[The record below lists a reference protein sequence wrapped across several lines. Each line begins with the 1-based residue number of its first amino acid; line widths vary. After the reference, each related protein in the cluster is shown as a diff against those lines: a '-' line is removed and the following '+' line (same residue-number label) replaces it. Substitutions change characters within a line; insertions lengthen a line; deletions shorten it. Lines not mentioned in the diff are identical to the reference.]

1 MLAGD
6 GARPA
11 DGRADAEAMNK
22 ESPAREPCVRRN
34 RLLLKGSHAI
44 IIKGLRFCGH
54 GRKLLFM
61 VEITLPLA
69 AMVENQYITT
79 TRVENEYYWSKI
91 DVYYSLRS
99 KITQAG
105 YPWTYWRIGDFA
117 SMIPRMVTNTFSR
130 SMAGSTIIRGSS
142 PSSIWINGRR
152 INDRRRRKRDGYQPS
167 LLCRALVTSMQL

>member
-105 YPWTYWRIGDFA
+105 YPWTLLANRGFRLDDTSHGNEHIFSKHGWQHHNPRI
-117 SMIPRMVTNTFSR
+117 I
-130 SMAGSTIIRGSS
+130 TILNLDQ
-142 PSSIWINGRR
+142 WTA
-152 INDRRRRKRDGYQPS
+152 YQ
-167 LLCRALVTSMQL
+167 